1 MELFDDI
8 VESAGEDGI
17 EVDESAA
24 DRVLF
29 AAIATRREIGDLPV
43 AEAWAIL
50 GERYPD
56 DARLRILALAWDLE
70 AHGAVDDPDALIR
83 ALDVLSAQVGDDTRE
98 AYGALLASVEGA
110 AEGEREVS
118 SATTRLRQKTEA
130 PAMNEAKARRIL
142 RAFQR
147 ALLVEADHKTRDGA
161 PFAERRPSTTNDAAL
176 VAAATGPAKKYAPTE
191 SFAVGDRV
199 DHAKFGIGVVL
210 SKAEGK
216 IEVAF
221 PDQRRRFVS
230 Q

>member
-1 MELFDDI
+1 MELFDD
-8 VESAGEDGI
+8 VDEDGI
-17 EVDESAA
+17 EVDESAS

-56 DARLRILALAWDLE
+56 DARLRILALAWDLD
-70 AHGAVDDPDALIR
+70 AHGAVDDPDALTR
-83 ALDVLSAQVGDDTRE
+83 ALDVLSAQIGDATRE

-110 AEGEREVS
+110 AEGDREIAA
-118 SATTRLRQKTEA
+118 ATSRLRQKTEA
-130 PAMNEAKARRIL
+130 PPMNEAKARRIL

-147 ALLVEADHKTRDGA
+147 TLLAEADEKTRDGA
-161 PFAERRPSTTNDAAL
+161 PFAERRPTTPNDAAL
-176 VAAATGPAKKYAPTE
+176 VAAATGPAKKYAPTA
-191 SFAVGDRV
+191 SFDVGDRV
-199 DHAKFGIGVVL
+199 DHAKFGVGVVV

-221 PDQRRRFVS
+221 PDQRRRFVA